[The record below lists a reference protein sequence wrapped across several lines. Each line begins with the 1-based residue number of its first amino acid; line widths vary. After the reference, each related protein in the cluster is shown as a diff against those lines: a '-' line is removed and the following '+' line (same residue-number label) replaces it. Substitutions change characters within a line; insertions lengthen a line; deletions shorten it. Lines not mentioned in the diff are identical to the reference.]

1 MQYADIALHRLV
13 LNNFSVYFLG
23 IILVEW
29 MVSYLVNRGLNKRF
43 GTKLASLYNCE
54 ITFIGVIHHEL
65 SHAILALFTGAH
77 VQKICLYRIPWTR
90 KKKKEEM
97 DENCLG
103 YVTYSCRGIFPLP
116 QIQNL
121 LTGIAPIALGTVSTF
136 FLRQIPPEFLEDR
149 KLGGTVH
156 YAMELPGSVFD
167 GQYSTS
173 CLPKRPGP
181 EKCPG
186 RLGHCFYRRPVAAD
200 ACRNDVGH
208 TRDFSDGSRNHCSAG
223 CSICFADQ
231 YLTIHERRKRIYEE
245 IYLLAVFVVSGYYG
259 GIHFRHRI
267 FADAE
272 YHHPEAVPGQT
283 EFDNTGSAPEL
294 FFQDHR

>member
-121 LTGIAPIALGTVSTF
+121 LTGIAPIALGTASTF
-136 FLRQIPPEFLEDR
+136 FCGRFLLNSWKTGSWAALFTTPWNYLVLYLMVSIAHHACPSGQDLKNARVGLVIVFIGGLLLPMPAEMTLAIQEIFLMV
-149 KLGGTVH
+149 LGIIV
-156 YAMELPGSVFD
+156 LP
-167 GQYSTS
+167 
-173 CLPKRPGP
+173 
-181 EKCPG
+181 
-186 RLGHCFYRRPVAAD
+186 
-200 ACRNDVGH
+200 
-208 TRDFSDGSRNHCSAG
+208 
-223 CSICFADQ
+223 
-231 YLTIHERRKRIYEE
+231 
-245 IYLLAVFVVSGYYG
+245 
-259 GIHFRHRI
+259 
-267 FADAE
+267 
-272 YHHPEAVPGQT
+272 AVPFVLLT
-283 EFDNTGSAPEL
+283 NI
-294 FFQDHR
+294 